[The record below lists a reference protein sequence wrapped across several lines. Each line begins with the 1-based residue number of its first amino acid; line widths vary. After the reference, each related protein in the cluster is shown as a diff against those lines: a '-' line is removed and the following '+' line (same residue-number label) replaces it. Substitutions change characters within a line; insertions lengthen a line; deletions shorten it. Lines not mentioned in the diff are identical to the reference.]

1 MSLSRNQSRK
11 KQRLNNPPKRKRFMF
26 LSTILTNKKRSTIN
40 IAESEKKKRKKG
52 QFKSQKKGR
61 NIAITSRK
69 REIMSKPIQG
79 IVKNN
84 SYSKVEGDIRQMT
97 MHTSRRI
104 THIMRKIDL
113 RLRRITEDIK
123 IETKIGKGLSI
134 MMIQKT
140 SRTAR

>member
-1 MSLSRNQSRK
+1 
-11 KQRLNNPPKRKRFMF
+11 MF

-52 QFKSQKKGR
+52 HFKSQKKGR

-79 IVKNN
+79 IVKNK

-140 SRTAR
+140 RRRSR